1 MGHALNKMLAVFIP
15 ERHRHPRLFRAKYT
29 EELNLGTLED
39 CLISAANKVF
49 DLSTGDHSLKPA
61 RPSAKAFLDILAR
74 VQAVVS
80 DVMETAATTHT
91 VRSRQAK
98 NSRRPPGHRSRFCQT
113 SFFQPAVSPSE
124 ELGGLSSRPS
134 ASPPTEDAA
143 PVAVTSPGSPL
154 VEQHIQSD
162 ITVEPT
168 DSPLHLPE
176 ELTGTPSHSPSSAC
190 QSLSSSPSSNTSF
203 CLDRL
208 PPDFTDLLTELDQ
221 TMATFEFALV
231 STVSRRLRTLT
242 EVADVHEVAVLFSE
256 TIMWALAVGL
266 LDAGK
271 LSDRDPMVLVS
282 LPRLAI
288 FVGCLLLPDSPI
300 GPRHLTSGSPA
311 PFMFA
316 DSVKELA
323 YLSRQ
328 LTVLR
333 ADQLWR
339 LACWLSPFGLSER
352 ETTSVTAAAAARAST
367 RHNGRA
373 SKFASGA
380 SKPLHPN
387 ARADPTADTDNGYA
401 SGRVKTQNTNG
412 GGGGVRPIMWNTLG
426 LHAIYKCISSVAG
439 LFSTNYPTEYRDI
452 LQVVSRLDY
461 PFMIVKGFCSSL
473 LSCLAIEMNDS
484 EEDGKSSVDNP
495 DSCTPPT
502 TPVRLQPLSPIALIE
517 SSTDNVGSPDSSV
530 SLLDEPEARLGFI
543 KGIDLRQLFD
553 WNEVLFSPNR
563 PCCRL
568 LFEPSGQLQQ
578 THSSSLPT
586 LSEKLPAREVTRP
599 SLTYSATAVNKLSL
613 EALFPPH
620 IEEVGLDVAAF
631 LLEDGSVDS
640 ATRNSPGEGE
650 KGNSL
655 TSSVSPKSL
664 ELALTVTGLLYTSHS
679 FTIIVSIC
687 APFTKGPSQAAS
699 STTAAPS
706 ARHHPLW
713 SLLISSPVEGE
724 AGETP
729 NPAYPLPPWQ
739 PDTPARQRSISN
751 TWVMAEVPAA
761 PTTVSSNEDSDEGE
775 DSETDQSRRS
785 GGLTR
790 WATAP
795 VIGKECASCKAT
807 FTLIRRRHHCRRCGH
822 IFCGSCCCHWVP
834 VESLGSLAPVRV
846 CKECAE
852 FVQAGLA
859 EVLMNASSPAEQRS
873 LLCQ

>member
-1 MGHALNKMLAVFIP
+1 MEEVVRTFYHESMKSQMIESQNHCIDSSPTFAQQVETARKRLGHALNKMIVAFVP
-15 ERHRHPRLFRAKYT
+15 ERNRHPRLFRAKYT
-29 EELNLGTLED
+29 EELNLATLED

-49 DLSTGDHSLKPA
+49 DLSAGDRSLKPA

-80 DVMETAATTHT
+80 DAMESAAAVHT
-91 VRSRQAK
+91 VRSRQRK
-98 NSRRPPGHRSRFCQT
+98 NSRRPTCLRSTFCQT

-124 ELGGLSSRPS
+124 ELGGSPS
-134 ASPPTEDAA
+134 TPPASPPRGDTTARGTCPD
-143 PVAVTSPGSPL
+143 SPRHA
-154 VEQHIQSD
+154 QTD
-162 ITVEPT
+162 ITTE
-168 DSPLHLPE
+168 SIASSLPHPE
-176 ELTGTPSHSPSSAC
+176 VAGVPSHSSSSPD
-190 QSLSSSPSSNTSF
+190 QSPSSSPSSNVSS

-208 PPDFTDLLTELDQ
+208 PADFIDLLTELDQ
-221 TMATFEFALV
+221 SMASFEFALV
-231 STVSRRLRTLT
+231 SAVSRRLRTLP

-300 GPRHLTSGSPA
+300 GQRHLTSGSPP

-352 ETTSVTAAAAARAST
+352 ETTAVMTAAAAAASASS
-367 RHNGRA
+367 RCNGRG
-373 SKFASGA
+373 SKVAPPGAAKLAPNSG
-380 SKPLHPN
+380 
-387 ARADPTADTDNGYA
+387 ADPTTDADMR
-401 SGRVKTQNTNG
+401 RVKTQSRQA
-412 GGGGVRPIMWNTLG
+412 GGVRPILWNTLG
-426 LHAIYKCISSVAG
+426 LHTIYKCISSVAG

-452 LQVVSRLDY
+452 LQ
-461 PFMIVKGFCSSL
+461 
-473 LSCLAIEMNDS
+473 LAIEMNDS
-484 EEDGKSSVDNP
+484 EEDGRSSADNT
-495 DSCTPPT
+495 STCTPPT
-502 TPVRLQPLSPIALIE
+502 TPVRLQPLSPIALAE
-517 SSTDNVGSPDSSV
+517 SSTGSPDSSA
-530 SLLDEPEARLGFI
+530 SLLEEPEARLGFI

-553 WNEVLFSPNR
+553 WNEVLFSPDR

-568 LFEPSGQLQQ
+568 LFEPCGQPQQ
-578 THSSSLPT
+578 PDSSPLPA
-586 LSEKLPAREVTRP
+586 LSEKLPTREISRP
-599 SLTYSATAVNKLSL
+599 SLKYSAEAAAAAAAAAASVVNKLSL
-613 EALFPPH
+613 EALFPTH
-620 IEEVGLDVAAF
+620 IEEMGLDVAAS
-631 LLEDGSVDS
+631 LLTDGSVDS
-640 ATRNSPGEGE
+640 ATTDQVEEEDYP
-650 KGNSL
+650 L
-655 TSSVSPKSL
+655 DSSVSSKSTKSL
-664 ELALTVTGLLYTSHS
+664 ELTSSQTASSAS
-679 FTIIVSIC
+679 F
-687 APFTKGPSQAAS
+687 AAAS
-699 STTAAPS
+699 
-706 ARHHPLW
+706 ARRHPLW
-713 SLLISSPVEGE
+713 SLLLSSPVEGE

-739 PDTPARQRSISN
+739 PDTPARQHSISN
-751 TWVMAEVPAA
+751 SWVLTDVPSPSATA
-761 PTTVSSNEDSDEGE
+761 SSTEDSDEGE
-775 DSETDQSRRS
+775 DSETEQSRR
-785 GGLTR
+785 GVYGRAR

-852 FVQAGLA
+852 FVQTGLA
-859 EVLMNASSPAEQRS
+859 EVRMNTTSPAEQQS